1 MAYSKHQMFHI
12 AEFIR
17 NTWII
22 MAALGGIV
30 WWAARQDSSLA
41 DVKEN
46 RTKIGMLETRI
57 AILETGLQKLQIKI
71 DGIREDLVLIKTAV
85 LK

>member
-1 MAYSKHQMFHI
+1 
-12 AEFIR
+12 
-17 NTWII
+17 
-22 MAALGGIV
+22 
-30 WWAARQDSSLA
+30 
-41 DVKEN
+41 
-46 RTKIGMLETRI
+46 MLEARI